1 MEALITLKD
10 VGLYYKQSG
19 ALFAPKKTHV
29 ALKSISFELY
39 RGETLGIL
47 GRNGAGKSTLL
58 RVLSGVLKPDAGTIT
73 NHGASISL
81 LSLQAGFNMNLCGR
95 DNAIISSMLQGR
107 DCRLTD
113 AELADI
119 CEYAELGKFFDMP
132 VRTYSTGM
140 RARLGF
146 AISNLLSPDILLI
159 DEVLSVGDA
168 EFKKKAERTMM
179 AKILSDQTVVLVSH
193 SEEQIKRLCDRVL
206 VLEDGIVVASGDPEE
221 ALSSRDLY

>member
-1 MEALITLKD
+1 M
-10 VGLYYKQSG
+10 
-19 ALFAPKKTHV
+19 
-29 ALKSISFELY
+29 
-39 RGETLGIL
+39 
-47 GRNGAGKSTLL
+47 GKSTLL

-81 LSLQAGFNMNLCGR
+81 LSLQAGFNMNLSGR

-107 DCRLTD
+107 NYRLTD
-113 AELADI
+113 TELASI

-132 VRTYSTGM
+132 VRAYSAGM

-168 EFKKKAERTMM
+168 EFRKKAERTMM

-193 SEEQIKRLCDRVL
+193 SEQQIKRLCDRVL
-206 VLEDGIVVASGDPEE
+206 VLEDGIVVAKVVPEKV
-221 ALSSRDLY
+221 LGSTNL

>member
-1 MEALITLKD
+1 MAILLTLKD
-10 VGLYYKQSG
+10 VALHYQQSG
-19 ALFAPKKTHV
+19 ALFAPKKKHV

-39 RGETLGIL
+39 RGETLGVL
-47 GRNGAGKSTLL
+47 GGNGAGKSTLL
-58 RVLSGVLKPDAGTIT
+58 RVLSGVLKPDSGTIT

-95 DNAIISSMLQGR
+95 DNAIMSSMLQGR
-107 DCRLTD
+107 NRRLTD
-113 AELADI
+113 VELASI

-132 VRTYSTGM
+132 VRAYSAGM

-168 EFKKKAERTMM
+168 EFRKKAERTMM

-193 SEEQIKRLCDRVL
+193 SEQQIKRLCDRVL
-206 VLEDGIVVASGDPEE
+206 VLEDGIVVASGDPEGVISPRN
-221 ALSSRDLY
+221 L

>member
-1 MEALITLKD
+1 METLLSLKNVALH
-10 VGLYYKQSG
+10 YQQSG
-19 ALFAPKKTHV
+19 RLFAPKKTHL

-58 RVLSGVLKPDAGTIT
+58 RVLSGVLKPDSGTIT

-81 LSLQAGFNMNLCGR
+81 LSLQAGFNMDLCGR
-95 DNAIISSMLQGR
+95 DNAILSSMLQGR
-107 DCRLTD
+107 NCRLTD
-113 AELADI
+113 AELASI

-132 VRTYSTGM
+132 VRAYSTGM

-146 AISNLLSPDILLI
+146 AISNFLSPDILLI

-193 SEEQIKRLCDRVL
+193 AEEQIKRLCDRVL
-206 VLEDGIVVASGDPEE
+206 VLEGGIVVAQGDPGEV
-221 ALSSRDLY
+221 LGFTNL